1 MTYRLFCKK
10 SNTTGAT
17 NGAETAYPSGA
28 PEVIAHF
35 NRCWCSSI
43 LSFYVVFS
51 RSFLAIVLSVVGS
64 YCIGGEMVSVLA
76 SNAVDRGFERRSGQT
91 KDY

>member
-1 MTYRLFCKK
+1 MEQKLPTLQGHLRSSRTLIGVDVPQSLVFM
-10 SNTTGAT
+10 
-17 NGAETAYPSGA
+17 
-28 PEVIAHF
+28 
-35 NRCWCSSI
+35 WC
-43 LSFYVVFS
+43 LVDN
-51 RSFLAIVLSVVGS
+51 FLAFVLSVVGS